1 MSKIPIQLSEGEV
14 FYKWSYGRV
23 KKNKNVISVTTGQTG
38 SGKSYNDLRKGEIHY
53 KNLFKEN
60 FPIENC
66 CFSVAHLIER
76 INSKELRKGEILIL
90 EEAGVN
96 AGSADWQNKVV
107 KMFNYVLQSFRSM
120 NIILFLNLPVFTML
134 SKQARQL
141 THIHMETKGIDFKTN
156 KLVVKP
162 LVQQLNQ
169 HTGKSYWKYLRSHID
184 GSSRAI
190 ASLSYSLPSRELTR
204 EYEKKK
210 KEFLSELTRD
220 FSKEIEKAKNK
231 KKDED
236 DVYLRKNDL
245 SPRQAE
251 AYNLYLVNNEGGV
264 AEAMGITYSRAC
276 RLRQEIE
283 KKLGHSLKNTN
294 QTAPAVL
301 T

>member
-38 SGKSYNDLRKGEIHY
+38 SGKSYNDLRKAEIHY

-66 CFSVAHLIER
+66 CFSIAHLIER